1 MFLYKAE
8 FEDGN
13 FYMSE
18 NYNNIIDFIEK
29 YNKKGRWR
37 IYANIVKDR
46 FDLIDEFNNKEPIEQ
61 DLPKSFTKGGVT
73 ITLEKDID
81 DEYTIVISVNVNGE
95 KFIDNMEA
103 HIGNPVGKEGIYLT
117 VLKNNFIGPPDVIY
131 TCINDYQELIQYLYK
146 LEKNKELLKNYIKTI
161 KKA

>member
-1 MFLYKAE
+1 MFEYRAE
-8 FEDGN
+8 FEDGI
-13 FYMSE
+13 FYTSE

-29 YNKKGRWR
+29 SNKKGRWR

-46 FDLIDEFNNKEPIEQ
+46 FDLIDEFNNKKPIEQ
-61 DLPKSFTKGGVT
+61 DLPKSFIKDRIT

-95 KFIDNMEA
+95 KIIDNMEA

-117 VLKNNFIGPPDVIY
+117 VFKNNFIGPPDLIY
-131 TCINDYQELIQYLYK
+131 TCINDYKELIQYLYK
-146 LEKNKELLKNYIKTI
+146 LGKNKELLKNYIKQ
-161 KKA
+161 

>member
-1 MFLYKAE
+1 MFEYRAE
-8 FEDGN
+8 FEDGI
-13 FYMSE
+13 FYTSE

-29 YNKKGRWR
+29 SNKKGRWR

-81 DEYTIVISVNVNGE
+81 DEYTIVISINVNGE

>member
-1 MFLYKAE
+1 MFLYMVE
-8 FEDGN
+8 FEDN
-13 FYMSE
+13 FPYYFE
-18 NYNNIIDFIEK
+18 QYNEVVDFIEK
-29 YNKKGRWR
+29 SNKKGRWR

-81 DEYTIVISVNVNGE
+81 DEYTIVISINVNGE
-95 KFIDNMEA
+95 KIIDNMEA

-117 VLKNNFIGPPDVIY
+117 ILKNNFIGPPDVIY
-131 TCINDYQELIQYLYK
+131 TCINDYKELIQHLYK
-146 LEKNKELLKNYIKTI
+146 FGKNKELLKNYIKQ
-161 KKA
+161 

>member
-1 MFLYKAE
+1 MFEYRAE
-8 FEDGN
+8 FEDGI
-13 FYMSE
+13 FYTSE

-29 YNKKGRWR
+29 YNKKGHWR
-37 IYANIVKDR
+37 IYANPIESH
-46 FDLIDEFNNKEPIEQ
+46 FDLIHEFNNKKPIEQ
-61 DLPKSFTKGGVT
+61 DLPKSFTKDGIT

-81 DEYTIVISVNVNGE
+81 DEYTIIISVNVNGE

-146 LEKNKELLKNYIKTI
+146 LGKNKELLKNYIKQ
-161 KKA
+161 

>member
-1 MFLYKAE
+1 MFEYRAE
-8 FEDGN
+8 FEDGI
-13 FYMSE
+13 FYTSE

-29 YNKKGRWR
+29 SNKKGRWR